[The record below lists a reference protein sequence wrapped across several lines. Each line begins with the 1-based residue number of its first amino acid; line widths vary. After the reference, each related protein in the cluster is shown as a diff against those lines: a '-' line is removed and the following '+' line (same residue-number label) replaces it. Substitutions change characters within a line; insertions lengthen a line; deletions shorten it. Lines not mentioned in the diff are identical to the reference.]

1 MIMSKNVN
9 ELREEMRAEFERN
22 MSNLMDYCLEQQ
34 QDEEV
39 IGEQILEKEQ
49 EMNRM
54 LDLYEFIQRAEKKLM
69 NDIDE
74 AIPAYDKLIK
84 QANEIGIKK
93 FLPNIDLK
101 GLLNKAKGAL
111 KVKKDK
117 MDEHQNE
124 LEMAELNVNKLMNI
138 TYDLSSQLNQ
148 IRYKVRKSPEDKVR
162 MKEIINELEVIRKDI
177 DSLMEMTSELE
188 WKDINNN

>member
-22 MSNLMDYCLEQQ
+22 MSSLMDYCIEQQ

-54 LDLYEFIQRAEKKLM
+54 LDLYEFLQRAEKKLI

-117 MDEHQNE
+117 IDEHQNE

>member
-1 MIMSKNVN
+1 MSKNVN

-22 MSNLMDYCLEQQ
+22 MNSLMDYCLEQQ

-54 LDLYEFIQRAEKKLM
+54 LDLYEFLQRAEKKLM

-74 AIPAYDKLIK
+74 AIPAYDKLIN

-93 FLPNIDLK
+93 FIPNVDLK
-101 GLLNKAKGAL
+101 GLLNKAKGVL
-111 KVKKDK
+111 KIRKSK

-138 TYDLSSQLNQ
+138 TYDLSNQLNQ

-177 DSLMEMTSELE
+177 DNLMGMTSELE

>member
-1 MIMSKNVN
+1 MSKNVN

-22 MSNLMDYCLEQQ
+22 MSSLMDYCLEQQ
-34 QDEEV
+34 KDEEV

-54 LDLYEFIQRAEKKLM
+54 LDLYEFLQRAEKKLM

-93 FLPNIDLK
+93 FMPNVDLK
-101 GLLNKAKGAL
+101 GLLNKAKGVL
-111 KVKKDK
+111 TIRKNK

>member
-1 MIMSKNVN
+1 MSKNVN

-22 MSNLMDYCLEQQ
+22 MSSLMDYCLEQQ

-54 LDLYEFIQRAEKKLM
+54 LDLYEFLQRAEKKLM

>member
-22 MSNLMDYCLEQQ
+22 MSSLMDYCIEQQ

-54 LDLYEFIQRAEKKLM
+54 LDLYEFLQRAEKKLI

>member
-1 MIMSKNVN
+1 MSKNVN

-22 MSNLMDYCLEQQ
+22 MSSLMDYCLEQQ

-54 LDLYEFIQRAEKKLM
+54 LDLYEFLQRAEKKLM

-93 FLPNIDLK
+93 FMPNVDLK
-101 GLLNKAKGAL
+101 GLLNKAKGVL
-111 KVKKDK
+111 TIRKNK

>member
-22 MSNLMDYCLEQQ
+22 MSSLMDYCIEQQ

-54 LDLYEFIQRAEKKLM
+54 LDLYEFLQRAEKKLM

-117 MDEHQNE
+117 IDEHQNE

>member
-1 MIMSKNVN
+1 MSKNVN
-9 ELREEMRAEFERN
+9 ELKEEMRAEFEKN
-22 MSNLMDYCLEQQ
+22 MSSLMDYCLEQQ

-39 IGEQILEKEQ
+39 IGEQILVKEQ
-49 EMNRM
+49 EMNRL
-54 LDLYEFIQRAEKKLM
+54 LDLYEFLQRAEKKLM
-69 NDIDE
+69 SDIDE
-74 AIPAYDKLIK
+74 AIPAYDKLIN

-93 FLPNIDLK
+93 FIPNVDLK
-101 GLLNKAKGAL
+101 GLLNKAKSVL
-111 KVKKDK
+111 KIKKSK
-117 MDEHQNE
+117 IDEHQNE

-148 IRYKVRKSPEDKVR
+148 IRYKVRKSPEEKVR

>member
-1 MIMSKNVN
+1 MKKNVN

-22 MSNLMDYCLEQQ
+22 MSSLMDYCLEQQ

-74 AIPAYDKLIK
+74 AIPAYDKLIN

-93 FLPNIDLK
+93 FIPNVDLK
-101 GLLNKAKGAL
+101 GLLNKAKSVL
-111 KVKKDK
+111 KIKKSK
-117 MDEHQNE
+117 IDEHQCE

-188 WKDINNN
+188 WKDVNNN